1 MNKSDQSIHTSVA
14 SIHTRSIE
22 QVDPKHN
29 QYPEIH
35 IDEQFRIDAKPFI
48 NRPIFISNVSWADTI
63 AQYVPLTLPLN
74 KLPVDII
81 NSNPSLSNAV
91 KLGAYYR
98 SDLTLNISIAGT
110 ITHAGTLLVGILPP
124 LSAPVD
130 IVPQP
135 DLVNTLLSGPHGF
148 LSANEATSLA
158 LHVPWY
164 CNSDLASL
172 DVSSTDGNPVSVDT
186 ANLNGNYATL
196 VIMVLNPLQPS
207 TGSSQSVT
215 LVIEAIFNSLDI
227 LVPSPKYITYSPT
240 PPITGESLKS
250 LATGL
255 IDSAVDPIKSA
266 IGDGVDMMRSAIR
279 SYTGLHNPNYS
290 GMSDKT
296 VVSLRNYGNVV
307 STNQYFEKLDPRPD
321 VDRILQ
327 KPDFHTTEDEMDIQS
342 IIGKPQYLGTFRQ
355 NENDNVGTLLW
366 DRPIS
371 PYQGNTLN
379 PDGSVFFANNIQL
392 MHYLSRAWK
401 GTIKIHIQSVMN
413 NKQQTKLK
421 LIQLYNPSSEV
432 ALQFPTYRSILNAP
446 SHLIEFTAGNQIQT
460 IELPYLSRNNI
471 MHCMRDSTA
480 EGLFHGMYYIYV
492 AQNLANSGGSPT
504 DVYFNVYFS
513 LGEDFQFYG
522 YSTELMDVR
531 PPVNSSN
538 SSFLP
543 FKGETLEVMNEP
555 QDQEELT
562 ENKQEENPT
571 YEFSDRLVPYKNIR
585 EIVRRMYKTDTFEV
599 PIIAGKGGLV
609 IPLSYIVGEAPN
621 PIDLMSPLYATAS
634 MYYGKHVGFKFKLKM
649 RNALSMTV
657 RYIPQNFF
665 INKGT
670 STIMGSFPNIANLPN
685 AVDEFAPG
693 PAYPL
698 PFQEVPIQA
707 MSQVPSV
714 ENYALYEFVIPNTT
728 IYKFIGGP
736 DKLTNT
742 PDTGLSIADM
752 GHLLL
757 TINAPDDSTEQIV
770 VYTGLTDESRLGFHS
785 IAPVIY
791 PAQNISTQVL
801 DTLYSG
807 NYFSG
812 PSNQPSSID
821 NNIMYF
827 TRT

>member
-1 MNKSDQSIHTSVA
+1 MNKTDQTIHTSVA

-22 QVDPKHN
+22 QVEPKHN

-48 NRPIFISNVSWADTI
+48 NRPIFISNVSWADSV
-63 AQYVPLTLPLN
+63 AQYTPLILPLN
-74 KLPVDII
+74 KLPVDVI
-81 NSNPSLSNAV
+81 NSNPSLANSV

-124 LSAPVD
+124 LSEPVN

-135 DLVNTLLSGPHGF
+135 KLINTLLSGPHGF
-148 LSANEATSLA
+148 LTANEATSLA

-172 DVSSTDGNPVSVDT
+172 DVSATDGISTGIDT
-186 ANLNGNYATL
+186 SNLNGNYATL

-207 TGSSQSVT
+207 MGSSQAVT

-255 IDSAVDPIKSA
+255 IDGAVDPIKSV

-279 SYTGLHNPNYS
+279 TYTGLHNPNYS

-296 VVSLRNYGNVV
+296 VVSMRNYGNVV

-327 KPDFHTTEDEMDIQS
+327 KPDFHTTEDEMDIQN

-355 NENDNVGTLLW
+355 NETDNVGTLLW

-371 PYQGNTLN
+371 PYQGSTINS
-379 PDGSVFFANNIQL
+379 DGSASFANNIQL

-432 ALQFPTYRSILNAP
+432 AVQFPTYRSILNAP

-471 MHCMRDSTA
+471 MHCMRDPTSEA
-480 EGLFHGMYYIYV
+480 LFHGMYYIYV

-504 DVYFNVYFS
+504 DVYFNVYYS

-522 YSTELMDVR
+522 YSTELMSIQ
-531 PPVNSSN
+531 PSVNTPDTVD
-538 SSFLP
+538 LP
-543 FKGETLEVMNEP
+543 FRGESLDVMNEP
-555 QDQEELT
+555 QDQKELT
-562 ENKQEENPT
+562 ENTQEENPV
-571 YEFSDRLVPYKNIR
+571 YEFSDRLVPYKNVR
-585 EIVRRMYKTDTFEV
+585 EIVRRMYKSDAFLVDLEEGTGSF
-599 PIIAGKGGLV
+599 V
-609 IPLSYIVGEAPN
+609 IPLSSIIGEFGN
-621 PIDLMSPLYATAS
+621 VNTLSSPLYAVSS
-634 MYYGKHVGFKFKLKM
+634 MYYGKHAGFKFKLKM
-649 RNALSMTV
+649 KEAVAMTV

-665 INKGT
+665 VDKNS
-670 STIMGSFPNIANLPN
+670 STIMGSRPNISNLPN
-685 AVDEFAPG
+685 SINEFASG
-693 PAYPL
+693 PSYPI
-698 PFQEVPIQA
+698 PFQEVPIQS
-707 MSQVPSV
+707 MSHVPSAD
-714 ENYALYEFVIPNTT
+714 NYALYEFIIPNTT

-736 DKLTNT
+736 DKMTPT
-742 PDTGLSIADM
+742 PDTQLSIADM

-757 TINAPDDSTEQIV
+757 TLNAAQDKPQEIV
-770 VYTGLTDESRLGFHS
+770 MYTGLTDESRLGFHT
-785 IAPVIY
+785 IAPIIF
-791 PAQNISTQVL
+791 PAQDVSTQVL
-801 DTLYSG
+801 DTLYAG
-807 NYFSG
+807 NYFTG
-812 PSNQPSSID
+812 AANQPSTVD
-821 NNIMYF
+821 TATMYF

>member
-1 MNKSDQSIHTSVA
+1 MNKTDQTIHTSIA

-22 QVDPKHN
+22 QVQPRHN

-48 NRPIFISNVSWADTI
+48 NRPIFISNVSWADSV
-63 AQYVPLTLPLN
+63 AQYTPLTLPLN
-74 KLPVDII
+74 RLPLDVI

-124 LSAPVD
+124 LSQPVD

-135 DLVNTLLSGPHGF
+135 KLINTLLSGPHGF
-148 LSANEATSLA
+148 LTANEATSLA

-172 DVSSTDGNPVSVDT
+172 DVSTTDGSPTGIDT
-186 ANLNGNYATL
+186 SNLNGNYATL

-227 LVPSPKYITYSPT
+227 LVPSPKYITYSLT

-255 IDSAVDPIKSA
+255 IDGAVDPIKSV

-279 SYTGLHNPNYS
+279 TYTGLHNPNYS

-327 KPDFHTTEDEMDIQS
+327 KPDFHTTEEEMDIQN
-342 IIGKPQYLGTFRQ
+342 IVGKPQYLGTFRQ

-371 PYQGNTLN
+371 PYQGSTINS
-379 PDGSVFFANNIQL
+379 DGSASFANNIQL

-432 ALQFPTYRSILNAP
+432 AQKYPTYRSILNAP

-471 MHCMRDSTA
+471 MHCMRDSTS

-504 DVYFNVYFS
+504 DVYFNVYYS
-513 LGEDFQFYG
+513 LGDDFQFYG
-522 YSTELMDVR
+522 YSTELMAVQ
-531 PPVNSSN
+531 PPVNSPDITV
-538 SSFLP
+538 LP
-543 FKGETLEVMNEP
+543 FVGESLDVMNEP
-555 QDQEELT
+555 QDQKELT
-562 ENKQEENPT
+562 ENKQEENPV

-585 EIVRRMYKTDTFEV
+585 EIVRRMYKTDAYRIS
-599 PIIAGKGGLV
+599 IIDGTGSAV
-609 IPLSYIVGEAPN
+609 IPLSSIIGELISDN
-621 PIDLMSPLYATAS
+621 LVSPLYAASS
-634 MYYGKHVGFKFKLKM
+634 MYYGKHAGFKFKLKM
-649 RNALSMTV
+649 KESVAMSI

-665 INKGT
+665 IDQNS
-670 STIMGSFPNIANLPN
+670 STIMGSRPEISNLPN
-685 AVDEFAPG
+685 SINEYATG
-693 PAYPL
+693 PSYPL
-698 PFQEVPIQA
+698 PFQEVPVQS
-707 MSQVPSV
+707 MSHVQNTT
-714 ENYALYEFVIPNTT
+714 NYALYEFIIPNTT

-736 DKLTNT
+736 DKMTST
-742 PDTGLSIADM
+742 QDTQLSIADM

-757 TINAPDDSTEQIV
+757 TLNAVQDGPQDV
-770 VYTGLTDESRLGFHS
+770 VMYCGLTDESRLGFHA
-785 IAPVIY
+785 IAPIIF
-791 PAQNISTQVL
+791 PAQDSAIQVL
-801 DTLYSG
+801 ETLYSG
-807 NYFSG
+807 DYFNG
-812 PSNQPSSID
+812 PDSQPSTVD